1 MMRHQKKIRLPEL
14 ETLWNWPRYVSP
26 HLAEVEKE
34 SLEWSASL
42 NAFDAET
49 QKLVHDKGKLKQ
61 VRSGCDLMHLF
72 FMFDE
77 YSDKCGPEE
86 VWDQGRIQMNA
97 FENSHIERP
106 TEEWVGG
113 EFSRQFWNRL
123 PQDATPTFRGR
134 FLATWLDYVESVAR
148 QAELRS
154 ESRIVDLATYFP
166 IRRHTS
172 GAPST
177 IAWCEMDL
185 DIPDEIRY
193 HKTIVEM
200 ETIAVDLIVIANDVL
215 SYNKEQAVGDDE
227 HNIITIIMH
236 QFGLDVQDAFD
247 YSGELNKMKMERF
260 YALYGHLPRWMGP
273 VDLEVQRF
281 VDGMAQC
288 VSAVMHW
295 SYESERYFGKRGM
308 AIKES
313 RTLSL
318 LPKIYA
324 GVPMGSIQIPY
335 ARPSTAEAY
344 MATTVPCTLLP
355 ITHFIDAI
363 NEES

>member
-1 MMRHQKKIRLPEL
+1 MSQQMKVRLPEL
-14 ETLWNWPRYVSP
+14 EALWKWPRYVSP
-26 HLAEVEKE
+26 YLAEVGKE

-49 QKLVHDKGKLKQ
+49 QKLVHDKGKLNLLAGMCYSRMTKEQ
-61 VRSGCDLMHLF
+61 VRSGCDIMHLF

-77 YSDKCGPEE
+77 YSDMAGPEE
-86 VWDQGRIQMNA
+86 VWTQARIMMDALANP
-97 FENSHIERP
+97 HIERP
-106 TEEWVGG
+106 AGEWVGG
-113 EFSRQFWNRL
+113 EFTRQFWNRIPL
-123 PQDATPTFRGR
+123 DATPIFKRR

-177 IAWCEMDL
+177 IALCEMDL

-227 HNIITIIMH
+227 HNIITVIMQ
-236 QFGLDVQDAFD
+236 QFGLGLQDAFD
-247 YSGELNKMKMERF
+247 YSEQLNRVKMERF
-260 YALYGHLPRWMGP
+260 YTLYGRLPRWMGP
-273 VDLEVQRF
+273 VDLEVQKL

-288 VSAVMHW
+288 VSGVMHW
-295 SYESERYFGKRGM
+295 SYESERYFGKRGLL
-308 AIKES
+308 IKES
-313 RTLSL
+313 RVLSL
-318 LPKIYA
+318 LPKIHA
-324 GVPMGSIQIPY
+324 DGALGTVIVDD
-335 ARPSTAEAY
+335 AR
-344 MATTVPCTLLP
+344 L
-355 ITHFIDAI
+355 
-363 NEES
+363 